1 MFSGN
6 FITITKVKNMVLNIL
21 VFKCLNG
28 RTGDFESNY
37 KKVWQKC
44 CHFNFILNVTF
55 NSNFVSIILVW
66 L

>member
-1 MFSGN
+1 
-6 FITITKVKNMVLNIL
+6 MVLNIL